1 MNIVVDTSAWSLLL
15 RRERRN
21 EENAFLKRLRLF
33 LQREDIIYL
42 VGPVLQELLDG
53 IKHQKQFDLLV
64 EYLEPFPIIE
74 CTRTDFI
81 TAARLKNLCRS
92 KGVQAGSVDFLIAA
106 ACVNRKYPLL
116 TSDNDFSLIAKYCPL
131 ILDWS
136 GDADGGTKDRS
147 KGGKDGA
154 VDADF
159 EVVK

>member
-1 MNIVVDTSAWSLLL
+1 VNIVVDTSVWSLLL
-15 RRERRN
+15 RREQRN
-21 EENAFLKRLRLF
+21 EENAFLKRLLLF

-106 ACVNRKYPLL
+106 VCVNRKYPLL

-136 GDADGGTKDRS
+136 GDDHTGVP
-147 KGGKDGA
+147 KGKNGKDGA